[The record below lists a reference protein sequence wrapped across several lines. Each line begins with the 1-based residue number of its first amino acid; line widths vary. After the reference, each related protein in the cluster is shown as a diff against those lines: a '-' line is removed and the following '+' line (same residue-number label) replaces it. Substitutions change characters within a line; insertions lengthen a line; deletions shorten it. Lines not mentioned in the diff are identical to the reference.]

1 MSMLQSEEEQEG
13 SPTRGIKIREDEPRF
28 YPDTV
33 YYEKM
38 PYYYDYASNPVEMV
52 GHNTSQLAEAL
63 TRMEDSIDYG
73 RKAKLQLITSQMPT
87 REDLDSFYTNLAA
100 IGFHTSKPMAK
111 MVDGIPCT
119 ELVIRKGSP
128 AWAMLIPLIPTVIIG
143 GLVAFG
149 LVKIESI
156 TKAIMPLVLVTLGGL
171 IILAGVVTRPS
182 VVRAVGETASR
193 KYLPATIPVAT
204 KKVPAA
210 SY

>member
-1 MSMLQSEEEQEG
+1 
-13 SPTRGIKIREDEPRF
+13 
-28 YPDTV
+28 
-33 YYEKM
+33 M
-38 PYYYDYASNPVEMV
+38 PYYYEYTSNPVEMV

-87 REDLDSFYTNLAA
+87 KADLSSFYTNLAA
-100 IGFHTSKPMAK
+100 IGFHTSMPVAK
-111 MVDGIPCT
+111 VVDGIPCT

-182 VVRAVGETASR
+182 VVRAVGETAGR
-193 KYLPATIPVAT
+193 RYLPATIPVLP
-204 KKVPAA
+204 KKAPAA